1 MDQKKILIVDGDKT
15 ASSNLKEILEKEGHL
30 LFTASDSPEAMD
42 IFEQNKPDICII
54 EISLPSP
61 EVSGLAL
68 LKKIKEKD
76 VTTRCIILTSADDKT
91 KRKIA
96 KDFGADA
103 YFTKPMDKDVLLE
116 TLNIAIHAQRLL
128 RDKDE

>member
-1 MDQKKILIVDGDKT
+1 MDQKKILIIDGDKS
-15 ASSNLKEILEKEGHL
+15 AVSDLKEILEKEDYL
-30 LFTASDSPEAMD
+30 LFTASDSPEAMNL
-42 IFEQNKPDICII
+42 FEQIKPDICII

-76 VTTRCIILTSADDKT
+76 VTTRCIILTSVDDKT

-103 YFTKPMDKDVLLE
+103 YFRKPMDKDVLLE
-116 TLNIAIHAQRLL
+116 TLNIAIHAQKLL
-128 RDKDE
+128 REKDK

>member
-15 ASSNLKEILEKEGHL
+15 ASSNLKEILEKEGYL
-30 LFTASDSPEAMD
+30 LFTAADSPEAMD
-42 IFEQNKPDICII
+42 LFEQNKPDICII
-54 EISLPSP
+54 DISLPSP

-76 VTTRCIILTSADDKT
+76 ITTRCIILTSVDDRIKRQLAKT
-91 KRKIA
+91 
-96 KDFGADA
+96 FGADA